1 MNHIKEQFKNKTAEQ
16 VYTMSL
22 LIGCFCL
29 MLVCAIVRL
38 CGGLW
43 FSADLSS
50 IQEPN
55 QKIQDIILGALLVFE
70 LTIVY
75 KILCRTKWLY
85 CIVISICQLI
95 LIYIVDNKLIANI
108 INLVAY
114 FVVPLVFT
122 KRWFTLV
129 DSAFMYIITIVYS
142 MLFLVG
148 RIGDLDPNGAYNFI
162 YNVLGTI
169 GYKLFVVSIYWF
181 IKYYGGIKL
190 WRKQR
195 RLICQRDL

>member
-1 MNHIKEQFKNKTAEQ
+1 MSRIKEYFKNKTAEQ

-29 MLVCAIVRL
+29 MLFCAIVRL

-122 KRWFTLV
+122 KRWFALV
-129 DSAFMYIITIVYS
+129 DSAFMYIISGIYS
-142 MLFLVG
+142 FLFLVG
-148 RIGDLDPNGAYNFI
+148 RIGNIDINSGYNFI
-162 YNVLGTI
+162 YSILGTI
-169 GYKLFVVSIYWF
+169 DYKLFIVSIYWF